1 MGLASRDTGTF
12 PSRLVSTGTS
22 PQPVLARERSANPF
36 LCPLGAIT
44 VSVRLSHAP
53 AGRMKAGTA
62 RGPTYV
68 GNPVRASCQPLS
80 TTVPHSDE
88 AWPSITDRA
97 ASRTAFGFQCRE
109 SQRKV
114 L

>member
-53 AGRMKAGTA
+53 ARRMKAGTA
-62 RGPTYV
+62 RGPTYLREC
-68 GNPVRASCQPLS
+68 GARKKPA
-80 TTVPHSDE
+80 TFDHSP
-88 AWPSITDRA
+88 AQGRG
-97 ASRTAFGFQCRE
+97 FGGHHGTPGINLNR
-109 SQRKV
+109 R
-114 L
+114 LA

>member
-62 RGPTYV
+62 RGPTY
-68 GNPVRASCQPLS
+68 L
-80 TTVPHSDE
+80 
-88 AWPSITDRA
+88 
-97 ASRTAFGFQCRE
+97 RE
-109 SQRKV
+109 SGARKMPATFDHSSAQ
-114 L
+114 